1 MESAARPGTLGG
13 MTERTSTGTS
23 STGTSSTGTSSTGT
37 SSTGTSTA
45 AVEVAQVVA
54 RARAAAGAIESY
66 TQEQVDELVTAVAWA
81 VVRKDHA
88 EALARLAV
96 DEGGFGNYTDKVAK
110 ISKRVT
116 GVLADMTGL
125 RTVGVVEELPSAGLV
140 KIAKPVGV
148 VAALIP
154 TTGPDATPPVKALFA
169 LKGRNA
175 IICAPHP
182 RTTGATEAVVGFMR
196 AACEQVG
203 APADLVQSLPAPSLA
218 KTQELMRQ
226 ADLIVATGGAG
237 MVHAAYSSGT
247 PAYGVGVGNAVHVV
261 DETADL
267 ADAAAA
273 IVTAKTFDYATSCL
287 ADNALIVHADV
298 YEDVLRRL
306 TEAGAHLCDAGQKDA
321 LRAVMWPDGGPVPAV
336 AVVAKSAARIAGLAG
351 FEVDESCPMILV
363 EESGTGPDHPFSGEK
378 LSVVLAL
385 YRYEGDISVAADL
398 VNAITAYQG
407 LGHTCGIHTSSDT
420 NVEQLALATR
430 TARVLVNQNL
440 NEGAG
445 SPRNG
450 LPFTLSLSCG
460 TWGGNITT
468 ENVNAR
474 HFINLT
480 WVSRPIEPK
489 VISEEALFADHWHAY
504 GR

>member
-1 MESAARPGTLGG
+1 
-13 MTERTSTGTS
+13 
-23 STGTSSTGTSSTGT
+23 
-37 SSTGTSTA
+37 
-45 AVEVAQVVA
+45 
-54 RARAAAGAIESY
+54 
-66 TQEQVDELVTAVAWA
+66 
-81 VVRKDHA
+81 
-88 EALARLAV
+88 
-96 DEGGFGNYTDKVAK
+96 
-110 ISKRVT
+110 
-116 GVLADMTGL
+116 
-125 RTVGVVEELPSAGLV
+125 
-140 KIAKPVGV
+140 V

-182 RTTGATEAVVGFMR
+182 RTRRTTEAVVGYMR

-203 APADLVQSLPAPSLA
+203 APADLVQSLASPSLA

-237 MVHAAYSSGT
+237 MVKAAYSSGT

-287 ADNALIVHADV
+287 ADNAVIAHASV
-298 YEDVLRRL
+298 YDDLVGRL
-306 TEAGAHLCDAGQKDA
+306 TEAGAHLCDEQQAVA
-321 LRAVMWPDGGPVPAV
+321 LRAVMWPDGGHVPAID
-336 AVVAKSAARIAGLAG
+336 VVAKSAAHIAGLAG
-351 FEVDESCPMILV
+351 FEVAPRCSMLLV
-363 EESGTGPDHPFSGEK
+363 EETGTGPGFPFSGEK

-385 YRYEGDISVAADL
+385 YRYSGDICDAANL
-398 VNAITAYQG
+398 VNAITSYQG
-407 LGHTCGIHTSSDT
+407 LGHTCGIHTSSDD
-420 NVEQLALATR
+420 NVEQLAMATK

-468 ENVNAR
+468 ENINAR
-474 HFINLT
+474 HFVNLT
-480 WVSRPIEPK
+480 WVSRPVTKAP
-489 VISEEALFADHWHAY
+489 ISEEDLFGAHWRAH

>member
-1 MESAARPGTLGG
+1 
-13 MTERTSTGTS
+13 MTNQDQIQ
-23 STGTSSTGTSSTGT
+23 
-37 SSTGTSTA
+37 A
-45 AVEVAQVVA
+45 AVAEVVG
-54 RARAAAGAIESY
+54 RARAAQRAIDRA
-66 TQEQVDELVTAVAWA
+66 TQERVDELVTAVAWA
-81 VVRKDHA
+81 VVRKDRA

-96 DEGGFGNYTDKVAK
+96 DESGFGNHADKVTK
-110 ISKRVT
+110 IHRRVT
-116 GVLADMTGL
+116 GVLADLRGL
-125 RTVGVVEELPSAGLV
+125 RTVGVVEEDPGRGLV

-154 TTGPDATPPVKALFA
+154 TTGPDATPPVKTLFA

-175 IICAPHP
+175 IVIAAHP
-182 RTTGATEAVVGFMR
+182 RTIRSSAAVAACMR
-196 AACEQVG
+196 DACEQVG
-203 APADLVQSLPAPSLA
+203 APADLVQLLDRPSIA

-226 ADLIVATGGAG
+226 ADLVVATGGAA
-237 MVHAAYSSGT
+237 MVKAAYSSGT

-267 ADAAAA
+267 DDAAAA
-273 IVTAKTFDYATSCL
+273 IAAAKSFDFATSCL
-287 ADNALIVHADV
+287 ADNAVVAEARV
-298 YEDVLRRL
+298 YEPLRDRL
-306 TEAGAHLCDAGQKDA
+306 VAAGGHLCTAREKAA
-321 LRAVMWPDGGPVPAV
+321 LQRAMWPDGGAVPA
-336 AVVAKSAARIAGLAG
+336 AEVVAKPAGRLAGLAG
-351 FEVDESCPMILV
+351 FRILADRRFLLV
-363 EESGTGPDHPFSGEK
+363 EEDGVGPEHPFSGEK

-385 YRYEGDISVAADL
+385 YRYGGGIGRAVDL
-398 VNAITAYQG
+398 VNAITGYQG
-407 LGHTCGIHTSSDT
+407 LGHTCGIHTSSHA
-420 NVEQLALATR
+420 NVDALAMGTR

-474 HFINLT
+474 HFVNLT
-480 WVSRPIEPK
+480 WVSRPIAPRP
-489 VISEEALFADHWHAY
+489 VDEETLFASHWQRF

>member
-1 MESAARPGTLGG
+1 
-13 MTERTSTGTS
+13 
-23 STGTSSTGTSSTGT
+23 
-37 SSTGTSTA
+37 
-45 AVEVAQVVA
+45 
-54 RARAAAGAIESY
+54 
-66 TQEQVDELVTAVAWA
+66 
-81 VVRKDHA
+81 
-88 EALARLAV
+88 
-96 DEGGFGNYTDKVAK
+96 
-110 ISKRVT
+110 VT
-116 GVLADMTGL
+116 GVLADMSGL
-125 RTVGVVEELPSAGLV
+125 RTVGVVEELPAAGLV

-154 TTGPDATPPVKALFA
+154 ATGPDATPPVKALFA
-169 LKGRNA
+169 VKGRNA

-182 RTTGATEAVVGFMR
+182 RTQHATEAVVGFMR

-203 APADLVQSLPAPSLA
+203 APADLVQSLPAPSLP
-218 KTQELMRQ
+218 KSQELMRQ

-261 DETADL
+261 DETADV

-273 IVTAKTFDYATSCL
+273 ILTAKTFDYATSCL
-287 ADNALIVHADV
+287 ADNAVIAHSSV
-298 YEDVLRRL
+298 YDELVRRL
-306 TEAGAHLCDAGQKDA
+306 TEAGAHLCDQRQKDA
-321 LRAVMWPDGGPVPAV
+321 LRTVMWPDGGPVPAM
-336 AVVAKSAARIAGLAG
+336 AVVAKPAGRIAELAG
-351 FEVDESCPMILV
+351 FRVDPGCPMLLV
-363 EESGTGPDHPFSGEK
+363 EEAGTGPGHPFSGEK
-378 LSVVLAL
+378 LSVVLAI
-385 YRYEGDISVAADL
+385 YRYDGGIAAAADL
-398 VNAITAYQG
+398 VNAITSYQG
-407 LGHTCGIHTSSDT
+407 LGHTCGIHTSSDA
-420 NVEQLALATR
+420 NVEQLAMTTR

-474 HFINLT
+474 HFVNLT
-480 WVSRPIEPK
+480 WVSRPIEAK
-489 VISEEALFADHWHAY
+489 TISEEVLFAGHWHAH

>member
-1 MESAARPGTLGG
+1 MS
-13 MTERTSTGTS
+13 ERKDQQAGSPVREEVG
-23 STGTSSTGTSSTGT
+23 
-37 SSTGTSTA
+37 
-45 AVEVAQVVA
+45 AVVS
-54 RARAAAGAIESY
+54 RARAAARGIEHY
-66 TQEQVDELVTAVAWA
+66 TQEQVDELVTAIAWA

-96 DEGGFGNYTDKVAK
+96 DEGGFGNYADKVAK
-110 ISKRVT
+110 INKRVT
-116 GVLADMTGL
+116 GVLADLSGL
-125 RTVGVVEELPSAGLV
+125 RTVGIVEELPAAGLA

-154 TTGPDATPPVKALFA
+154 ATGPDATPPVKTLFA
-169 LKGRNA
+169 VKGRNA

-182 RTTGATEAVVGFMR
+182 RTQHATEAVVGYMR

-203 APADLVQSLPAPSLA
+203 APADLVQSLPAPSLP
-218 KTQELMRQ
+218 KSQELMRQ

-273 IVTAKTFDYATSCL
+273 ILAAKTFDYATSCL
-287 ADNALIVHADV
+287 ADNAVIAQAGIYDELV
-298 YEDVLRRL
+298 RRL
-306 TEAGAHLCDAGQKDA
+306 TEAGAHLCDQRQKDA
-321 LRAVMWPDGGPVPAV
+321 LRAVMWPDGGAVPTM
-336 AVVAKSAARIAGLAG
+336 AVVAKPAAHIAELAG
-351 FEVDESCPMILV
+351 FRVDPDSRMLLV
-363 EESGTGPDHPFSGEK
+363 EETGTGPGHPFSGEK
-378 LSVVLAL
+378 LSVVLAI
-385 YRYEGDISVAADL
+385 YRYDGGIAAAADL
-398 VNAITAYQG
+398 VNAITSYQG
-407 LGHTCGIHTSSDT
+407 LGHTCGIHTSSDA
-420 NVEQLALATR
+420 NVEQLAMATK

-474 HFINLT
+474 HFVNLT

-489 VISEEALFADHWHAY
+489 TISEEALFAAHWNAH

>member
-1 MESAARPGTLGG
+1 MSECDEQAR
-13 MTERTSTGTS
+13 
-23 STGTSSTGTSSTGT
+23 
-37 SSTGTSTA
+37 A
-45 AVEVAQVVA
+45 EVAAVVA
-54 RARAAAGAIESY
+54 RARAAARAVENY

-81 VVRKDHA
+81 VVRKDRA

-96 DEGGFGNYTDKVAK
+96 DEGGFGNYQDKVTK
-110 ISKRVT
+110 IGKRVI
-116 GVLADMTGL
+116 GVLADMTGM

-140 KIAKPVGV
+140 KIAKPAGV

-154 TTGPDATPPVKALFA
+154 TTGPDATPPVKTLFA

-182 RTTGATEAVVGFMR
+182 RTRGTTQAVVGFMR
-196 AACEQVG
+196 EACEQVG
-203 APADLVQSLPAPSLA
+203 APADLVQTLPVPSLA
-218 KTQELMRQ
+218 TTQELMRQ

-273 IVTAKTFDYATSCL
+273 IITAKTFDYATSCL
-287 ADNALIVHADV
+287 ADNAVVAHADV
-298 YEDVLRRL
+298 YDELVRRL
-306 TEAGAHLCDAGQKDA
+306 TGAGAHLCDEQQTAA
-321 LRAVMWPDGGPVPAV
+321 LRAVMWPDGGAVPAI
-336 AVVAKSAARIAGLAG
+336 AVVAKPAAHIAELAG
-351 FEVDESCPMILV
+351 FTVAPDCPMLLV
-363 EESGTGPDHPFSGEK
+363 RETGAGPEHPFSGEK

-385 YRYEGDISVAADL
+385 YRYDGDIGAAAEL

-407 LGHTCGIHTSSDT
+407 LGHTCGIHTSSDH
-420 NVEQLALATR
+420 NVERLALATR

-480 WVSRPIEPK
+480 WVSRPIEAK
-489 VISEEALFADHWHAY
+489 AVSEEALFAGHWRTY
-504 GR
+504 GQ

>member
-1 MESAARPGTLGG
+1 MRDEV
-13 MTERTSTGTS
+13 
-23 STGTSSTGTSSTGT
+23 
-37 SSTGTSTA
+37 A
-45 AVEVAQVVA
+45 AVVG
-54 RARAAAGAIESY
+54 RARAAARAIEDYS
-66 TQEQVDELVTAVAWA
+66 QEQVDELVTAVAWA

-96 DEGGFGNYTDKVAK
+96 DEGGFGNYADKLAK
-110 ISKRVT
+110 INKRVI

-125 RTVGVVEELPSAGLV
+125 RTVGVIEEDPQKGLV

-182 RTTGATEAVVGFMR
+182 RTRKATEAVVGFMR

-218 KTQELMRQ
+218 QTQELMRQ
-226 ADLIVATGGAG
+226 ADLVVATGGAG
-237 MVHAAYSSGT
+237 MVRAAYSSGT

-267 ADAAAA
+267 ADAASA
-273 IVTAKTFDYATSCL
+273 ILAAKTFDYATSCL
-287 ADNALIVHADV
+287 ADNALIVHAGV
-298 YEDVLRRL
+298 YDELLGRL
-306 TEAGAHLCDAGQKDA
+306 ASAGAQLCDPEQKAA
-321 LRAVMWPDGGPVPAV
+321 LQAVMWPDGGPVPTID
-336 AVVAKSAARIAGLAG
+336 VVAKSAAHIAGLAG
-351 FEVDESCPMILV
+351 FEVAADCPMLLV
-363 EESGTGPDHPFSGEK
+363 EEDGTGPGHPFSGEK
-378 LSVVLAL
+378 LSVVLAV
-385 YRYEGDISVAADL
+385 YTYQGGISAAAEL

-407 LGHTCGIHTSSDT
+407 LGHTCGIHTSSDA
-420 NVEQLALATR
+420 NVDQLAATTR

-445 SPRNG
+445 SARNG

-468 ENVNAR
+468 ENVNVR

-480 WVSRPIEPK
+480 WVSRPIEAK
-489 VISEEALFADHWHAY
+489 VISEEALFGAHWHAY